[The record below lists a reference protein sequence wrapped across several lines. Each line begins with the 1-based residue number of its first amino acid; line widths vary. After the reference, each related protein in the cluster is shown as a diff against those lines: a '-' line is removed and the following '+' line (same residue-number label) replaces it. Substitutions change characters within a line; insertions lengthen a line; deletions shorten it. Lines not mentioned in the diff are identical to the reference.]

1 MSIHGF
7 VDQNGQIQK
16 YDYDDLENKP
26 TIPAEVFIDD
36 TLTEEGQAAD
46 AKAVGDA
53 IANIDIPVD
62 DTLTQQGA
70 AADAKAVGDAIA
82 NIEPGLSSAA
92 KQALLEIFQH
102 VAYIDENGQDYYDA
116 LEQALAGGQSYTITV
131 NLTGCTSSNT
141 ATSIIEGHTYST
153 IITASSGYTLEGAT
167 ATATMGGQ
175 TVTGF
180 YNNGTISIPN
190 VTGDLVITVTA
201 TSTITSISAVFTQG
215 SATIYDTDLLDTL
228 KQYLTVTATYADS
241 TTATVS
247 DYTLSGTLTAGTST
261 ITVSYGGKADTF
273 DVTVTSAMWFL
284 TENYTLNKSTPCIDT
299 GIPILSVDQT
309 YTIFLDVS
317 QSTTENA
324 GQRTRYLLCIDSS
337 TSPAWK
343 GIYTGSNAA
352 VTYNTWQWMNWESNQ
367 KSFLKNMQNARCKVA
382 YVHEVGTNTVTFYF
396 KLNDNA
402 MTTET
407 SSSQTLL
414 HPTVNL
420 TVGST
425 MTDNAICTVNK
436 VAVYK
441 TALTADQIAELM
453 A

>member
-7 VDQNGQIQK
+7 LDQNGQVQK
-16 YDYDDLENKP
+16 YDYNDLENIP
-26 TIPAEVFIDD
+26 DTIG
-36 TLTEEGQAAD
+36 EEIVLVQD
-46 AKAVGDA
+46 VQPIEENNK
-53 IANIDIPVD
+53 IWLP
-62 DTLTQQGA
+62 LTQSSNTVEVPTMDEFNALAEEVQSG
-70 AADAKAVGDAIA
+70 
-82 NIEPGLSSAA
+82 GLSEAA
-92 KQALLEIFQH
+92 KEALLTLLQH
-102 VAYIDENGQDYYDA
+102 VAYIDEYGQDYYDD
-116 LEQALAGGQSYTITV
+116 LEEALAGGTQYTITN
-131 NLTGCTSSNT
+131 NLTGCTTSNSST
-141 ATSIIEGHTYST
+141 KIVEGHTYT
-153 IITASSGYTLEGAT
+153 ATITASSGYTLTGAT

-201 TSTITSISAVFTQG
+201 TSAITSISAVFTQG
-215 SATIYDTDLLDTL
+215 SAVIYDTDSLDTL
-228 KQYLTVTATYADS
+228 KQYLVVTATYTDS
-241 TTATVS
+241 TTTTVT

-324 GQRTRYLLCIDSS
+324 GQRTRYLLCVDSS

-352 VTYNTWQWMNWESNQ
+352 VTYNAWQWMNWESNQ

-420 TVGST
+420 TVGSI

>member
-16 YDYDDLENKP
+16 YDYNDLENIP
-26 TIPAEVFIDD
+26 DTIG
-36 TLTEEGQAAD
+36 EEIVLVQD
-46 AKAVGDA
+46 VQPIEENNK
-53 IANIDIPVD
+53 IWLP
-62 DTLTQQGA
+62 LTQSSNTVEVPTMDEFNALAEEVQSG
-70 AADAKAVGDAIA
+70 
-82 NIEPGLSSAA
+82 GLSEAA
-92 KQALLEIFQH
+92 KEALLTLLQH
-102 VAYIDENGQDYYDA
+102 VAYIDEYGQDYYDD
-116 LEQALAGGQSYTITV
+116 LEEALAGGTQYTITN
-131 NLTGCTSSNT
+131 NLTGCTTSNSST
-141 ATSIIEGHTYST
+141 KIVEGHTYT
-153 IITASSGYTLEGAT
+153 ATITASSGYTLTGAT

-201 TSTITSISAVFTQG
+201 TSAITSISAVFTQG
-215 SATIYDTDLLDTL
+215 SAVIYDTDSLDTL
-228 KQYLTVTATYADS
+228 KQYLVVTATYTDS
-241 TTATVS
+241 TTTTVT

-324 GQRTRYLLCIDSS
+324 GQRTRYLLCVDSS

-352 VTYNTWQWMNWESNQ
+352 VTYNAWQWMNWESNQ

-420 TVGST
+420 TVGSI